1 MIRAILIISF
11 FITGWQTQAKDI
23 KEVASHSV
31 NREFIK
37 IQNETNPAQSV
48 CIINT
53 KETGKVKFISRIY
66 EEAFSKVIESCFQRQ
81 IWFFMESLKKHPT
94 QDEQIR
100 FARACTSNVRCL

>member
-1 MIRAILIISF
+1 MIRTILIISF
-11 FITGWQTQAKDI
+11 FITGWQIQAKEI

-37 IQNETNPAQSV
+37 IQNKTGFAQSV

-53 KETGKVKFISRIY
+53 KETGKLKFISSIY

-81 IWFFMESLKKHPT
+81 IWFFMESLEKHPT
-94 QDEQIR
+94 QDEQIK
-100 FARACTSNVRCL
+100 FARACANNVKCL